1 MPTTERTYPT
11 RNEVIEYLSAYEQ
24 RYQFPTIRP
33 VHVDHI
39 EQMDA
44 LSLAISN
51 GLTVFD
57 LVQQSW
63 LCLPGKTPLV
73 PMMVEAAQEYIRQEN
88 LAHTEVGYA
97 D

>member
-1 MPTTERTYPT
+1 MADFKLIVDENGRIAGGQL
-11 RNEVIEYLSAYEQ
+11 VS
-24 RYQFPTIRP
+24 
-33 VHVDHI
+33 VVDHI

-63 LCLPGKTPLV
+63 LCLPGKTPWC
-73 PMMVEAAQEYIRQEN
+73 Q
-88 LAHTEVGYA
+88 
-97 D
+97 